1 MFRKPA
7 LALFIG
13 AAVISTAA
21 CTPMTTYS
29 GFQAVENNPADVK
42 PGEDTKSTVMSKL
55 GSPSATSLTE
65 GSGAVPGQEIKAT
78 PTFDSNLW
86 FYMSQ
91 VSDRVAFYKPRVA
104 KRDVVAVQF
113 DPNSQQV
120 ASVNK
125 YTLEDGKV
133 IAFNGRE
140 TPTRGREI
148 TILEQLLGNV
158 GQGGLLPRDDSEGLP
173 GGRPGDSRQ

>member
-1 MFRKPA
+1 MFRKSA
-7 LALFIG
+7 LLFVTASALVLG
-13 AAVISTAA
+13 A

-29 GFQAVENNPADVK
+29 GFQVVESNPADVK
-42 PGEDTKSTVMSKL
+42 VGEDTKSTVLAKL

-65 GSGAVPGQEIKAT
+65 SKAARPGEEIGAVGPL
-78 PTFDSNLW
+78 DSNLW

-91 VSDRVAFYKPRVA
+91 VTDRVAFYKPRVA
-104 KRDVVAVQF
+104 KRDVVAVSF
-113 DPNSQQV
+113 NADSDQV
-120 ASVNK
+120 ASVNS

-158 GQGGLLPRDDSEGLP
+158 GQGGVLPRDDSEGLP
-173 GGRPGDSRQ
+173 GNRPGDTR

>member
-1 MFRKPA
+1 MFRKSA
-7 LALFIG
+7 LLLVTASALVLG
-13 AAVISTAA
+13 A

-29 GFQAVENNPADVK
+29 GFQVVESNPADVK
-42 PGEDTKSTVMSKL
+42 VGEDTKSTVLSKL

-65 GSGAVPGQEIKAT
+65 SRAAKPGEEIRQAGAL
-78 PTFDSNLW
+78 DSNLW
-86 FYMSQ
+86 FYVSQ
-91 VSDRVAFYKPRVA
+91 VTDRVAFYTPRVA
-104 KRDVVAVQF
+104 KRDVVAVSF
-113 DPNSQQV
+113 SPDGDQV
-120 ASVNK
+120 ESVNV

-158 GQGGLLPRDDSEGLP
+158 GQGGILPRDDSEGLP
-173 GGRPGDSRQ
+173 GSRPGDTR